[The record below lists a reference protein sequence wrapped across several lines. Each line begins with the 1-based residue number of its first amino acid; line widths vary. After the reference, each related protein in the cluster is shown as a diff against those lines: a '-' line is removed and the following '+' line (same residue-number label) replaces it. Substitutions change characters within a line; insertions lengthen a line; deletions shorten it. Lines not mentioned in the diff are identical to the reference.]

1 MITAALSGFFYGWN
15 MQEKM
20 RTVRLYGVLG
30 ATFGRVHRLAVSTPK
45 EALKALSVILPG
57 FEPFI
62 NNSRRRGLAYAV
74 FSGKSNL
81 TIDGLN
87 TDNSDRD
94 IRIAPM
100 IIGSKQAGVFQI
112 IAAAIIAVVMWW
124 NPLGWSAAA
133 VAAGYA
139 TAASM
144 AIGGV
149 IQMLSPQARG
159 LASKQDADNQASYA
173 FGSVTNTAAQGYPV
187 ALPYGK
193 PRIGGA
199 IISAGI
205 YVEDQQ

>member
-1 MITAALSGFFYGWN
+1 

-30 ATFGRVHRLAVSTPK
+30 STFGRVHRLGVSTPK
-45 EALKALSVILPG
+45 EAFKALSVIIPG

-62 NNSRRRGLAYAV
+62 NSSKRKGLAYAV
-74 FSGKSNL
+74 FSGTNNL
-81 TIDGLN
+81 TISELDA
-87 TDNSDRD
+87 DKSDRD
-94 IRIAPM
+94 IRIAPI
-100 IIGSKQAGVFQI
+100 IIGSKQAGLFQI
-112 IAAAIIAVVMWW
+112 IAAAVIAVVMWW

-149 IQMLSPQARG
+149 IQMLSPQTKG
-159 LASKQDADNQASYA
+159 LASKQDAENQASYA

-187 ALPYGK
+187 ALPYGS

>member
-1 MITAALSGFFYGWN
+1 
-15 MQEKM
+15 MQEKI

-45 EALKALSVILPG
+45 EAFKALSVLIPG
-57 FEPFI
+57 FEPFV
-62 NNSRRRGLAYAV
+62 NSSKRKGLAYAV
-74 FSGKSNL
+74 FSGTTNL
-81 TIDGLN
+81 TISELDA
-87 TDNSDRD
+87 DNSDRD
-94 IRIAPM
+94 IRIAPI
-100 IIGSKQAGVFQI
+100 IIGSKQAGLLQI
-112 IAAAIIAVVMWW
+112 IAGAILVVAGYFTFGTTSAVGM
-124 NPLGWSAAA
+124 GMI
-133 VAAGYA
+133 AAG
-139 TAASM
+139 ASM

-149 IQMLSPQARG
+149 IQMLSPQTKG

-187 ALPYGK
+187 ALAYGS

>member
-1 MITAALSGFFYGWN
+1 
-15 MQEKM
+15 MQEKI

-45 EALKALSVILPG
+45 EAFKALSVIIPG
-57 FEPFI
+57 FEPFV
-62 NNSRRRGLAYAV
+62 NSSKRKGLAYAV
-74 FSGKSNL
+74 FSGTTNL
-81 TIDGLN
+81 TISELDA
-87 TDNSDRD
+87 DNSDRD
-94 IRIAPM
+94 IRIAPI
-100 IIGSKQAGVFQI
+100 IIGSKQAGLLQI
-112 IAAAIIAVVMWW
+112 IAGAILVVAGYFTFGTTSAVGM
-124 NPLGWSAAA
+124 GMI
-133 VAAGYA
+133 AAG
-139 TAASM
+139 ASM

-149 IQMLSPQARG
+149 IQMLSPQTKG

-187 ALPYGK
+187 ALAYGS

>member
-1 MITAALSGFFYGWN
+1 
-15 MQEKM
+15 MQEKI

-45 EALKALSVILPG
+45 EAFKALSVIIPG
-57 FEPFI
+57 FEPFV
-62 NNSRRRGLAYAV
+62 SSSKRKGLAYAV
-74 FSGKSNL
+74 FSGTTNL
-81 TIDGLN
+81 TINELDA
-87 TDNSDRD
+87 DKSDRD
-94 IRIAPM
+94 IRIAPI
-100 IIGSKQAGVFQI
+100 IIGSKQAGLFQI
-112 IAAAIIAVVMWW
+112 IAAAVIAVVMWW

-149 IQMLSPQARG
+149 IQMLSPQTKG

-187 ALPYGK
+187 ALPYGS

>member
-1 MITAALSGFFYGWN
+1 
-15 MQEKM
+15 MQEKI

-45 EALKALSVILPG
+45 EAFKALSVIIPG
-57 FEPFI
+57 FEPFV
-62 NNSRRRGLAYAV
+62 NSSKRKGLAYAV
-74 FSGKSNL
+74 FSGTTNL
-81 TIDGLN
+81 TISELDA
-87 TDNSDRD
+87 DNSDRD
-94 IRIAPM
+94 IRIAPI
-100 IIGSKQAGVFQI
+100 IIGSKQAGLLQI
-112 IAAAIIAVVMWW
+112 IAGAILVVAGYFTFGTTSAVGM
-124 NPLGWSAAA
+124 GMI
-133 VAAGYA
+133 AAG
-139 TAASM
+139 ASM

-149 IQMLSPQARG
+149 IQMLSPQTKG

-187 ALPYGK
+187 ALPYGS

>member
-1 MITAALSGFFYGWN
+1 
-15 MQEKM
+15 MQKKI

-45 EALKALSVILPG
+45 EAFKALSVIIPG
-57 FEPFI
+57 FEPFV
-62 NNSRRRGLAYAV
+62 NSSKRKGLAYAV
-74 FSGKSNL
+74 FSGTTNL
-81 TIDGLN
+81 TISELDA
-87 TDNSDRD
+87 DNSDRD
-94 IRIAPM
+94 IRIAPI
-100 IIGSKQAGVFQI
+100 IIGSKQAGLLQI
-112 IAAAIIAVVMWW
+112 IAGAILVVAGYFTFGTTSAVGM
-124 NPLGWSAAA
+124 GMI
-133 VAAGYA
+133 AAG
-139 TAASM
+139 ASM

-149 IQMLSPQARG
+149 IQMLSPQTKG

-187 ALPYGK
+187 ALAYGS

>member
-1 MITAALSGFFYGWN
+1 
-15 MQEKM
+15 MQEKI

-30 ATFGRVHRLAVSTPK
+30 ATFGRVHRLAVETPK
-45 EALKALSVILPG
+45 EALKALSVIIPG
-57 FEPFI
+57 LEAFI
-62 NNSRRRGLAYAV
+62 NSSKRKGLAYAV
-74 FSGKSNL
+74 FSGKNNL
-81 TIDGLN
+81 TIDGLHS
-87 TDNSDRD
+87 DNSDRD

-100 IIGSKQAGVFQI
+100 IIGSKQAGAFQL
-112 IAAAIIAVVMWW
+112 IAAAIIAIVMWW
-124 NPLGWSAAA
+124 NPAGWMSASV
-133 VAAGYA
+133 VAGGYA
-139 TAASM
+139 AAASM

-149 IQMLSPQARG
+149 IQMLSPQTKG

-187 ALPYGK
+187 ALAYGR